1 MKKKFS
7 IILIL
12 IVLLLVII
20 IFPSIYLKNTDDIE
34 DKIGSIEVGKYADFV
49 VLDKNPLEVSKENL
63 KEIKV
68 LETIKQGN
76 TIFKA

>member
-34 DKIGSIEVGKYADFV
+34 DKIGSKTIYTIADLFKYSYLELAEPKIDFICNHM
-49 VLDKNPLEVSKENL
+49 KTK
-63 KEIKV
+63 I
-68 LETIKQGN
+68 I
-76 TIFKA
+76 